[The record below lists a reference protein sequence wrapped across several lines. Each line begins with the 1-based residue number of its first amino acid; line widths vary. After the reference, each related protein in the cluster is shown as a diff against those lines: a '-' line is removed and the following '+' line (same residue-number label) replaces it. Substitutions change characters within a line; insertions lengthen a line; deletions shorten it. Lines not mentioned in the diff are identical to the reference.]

1 MQTSIQTKILML
13 VEDVSFDQKM
23 MVGLLKRAGYEVVAF
38 ETAEAAWVYLQDPA
52 HKPGAIILD
61 IILPGDSGLNLCRK
75 IRASE
80 RFAETPVIFCSSKDK
95 DTDRFWALRQGGN
108 DYVTK
113 PFTPMQL
120 LETVK
125 KYV

>member
-1 MQTSIQTKILML
+1 MPTSIQTKILMV
-13 VEDVSFDQKM
+13 VEDVSLDQRM

-52 HKPGAIILD
+52 HQPGAIILD

-75 IRASE
+75 IRSSE
-80 RFAETPVIFCSSKDK
+80 RFSETPVIFCSSKDK
-95 DTDRFWALRQGGN
+95 DADRFWALRQGGN
-108 DYVTK
+108 DYLTK
-113 PFTPMQL
+113 PFTPIQL